1 MIVSQVSVCFRAE
14 MAFFQFFG
22 FHPKDFVRPK
32 LLVQSVS
39 SGSVVLVFAVRM
51 SRAACCAAAAE
62 VLLLIATLLAATAT
76 YCLLHCLLLLCILL
90 AVRMYLVCGTAC
102 CCLLCKFQSDLLP
115 LATCFGRS

>member
-1 MIVSQVSVCFRAE
+1 
-14 MAFFQFFG
+14 
-22 FHPKDFVRPK
+22 
-32 LLVQSVS
+32 
-39 SGSVVLVFAVRM
+39 M
-51 SRAACCAAAAE
+51 SRAACCAAAEMVLVFAVGMSRAACCAASE
-62 VLLLIATLLAATAT
+62 MVLLLATLLAATAT